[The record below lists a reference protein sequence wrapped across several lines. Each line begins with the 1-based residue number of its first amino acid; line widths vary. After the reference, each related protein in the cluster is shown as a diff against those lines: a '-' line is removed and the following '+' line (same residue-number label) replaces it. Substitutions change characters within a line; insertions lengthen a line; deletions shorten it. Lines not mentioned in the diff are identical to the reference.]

1 MEACHE
7 GLRPDLPKLVH
18 KRGVKPKASSSTGT
32 KPYGEGAWQSLK
44 DHVYA
49 SQPRGPYGRRAHGEG
64 HAAKHE
70 GFAQAGAEAKKEDKR
85 AARPMGAP
93 SAITRPA

>member
-1 MEACHE
+1 MT
-7 GLRPDLPKLVH
+7 
-18 KRGVKPKASSSTGT
+18 KAIWR
-32 KPYGEGAWQSLK
+32 KPYGEGAWQRTK

-49 SQPRGPYGRRAHGEG
+49 SQPRGPHWRRAHGEG
-64 HAAKHE
+64 HAAKQE

-93 SAITRPA
+93 FAITRLA